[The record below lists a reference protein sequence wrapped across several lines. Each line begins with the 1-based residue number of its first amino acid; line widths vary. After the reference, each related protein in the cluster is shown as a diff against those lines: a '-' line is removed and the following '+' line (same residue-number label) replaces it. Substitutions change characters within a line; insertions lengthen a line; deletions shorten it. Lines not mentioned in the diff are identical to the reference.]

1 MHTWIRPRPSALV
14 AAALGLALVTV
25 IVGTAA
31 PAWAGPLAPG
41 QSGAGQAFVL
51 NELDPSF
58 QGQTLASTSTPFEVT
73 EVDPDTGFSEFF
85 RGTFNHRVVRES
97 ATGRL
102 AFHYE
107 FLRGLSNGIL
117 DYENFV
123 VGSFAGFETDV
134 FSDQT
139 SLTTG
144 AASRSA
150 DGTTIDFIGDEE
162 SPAHLV
168 VRTNATDFAQ
178 TGTATLIAAF
188 QPDGEFQQ
196 IPFTAFAP
204 AADDP
209 GPTPNPIP
217 LPPAAWATLA
227 AVGGL
232 GAAKR
237 LRRRG

>member
-1 MHTWIRPRPSALV
+1 MATIGTGCGGGDPGP
-14 AAALGLALVTV
+14 AALALERKLPDLLGPERDPRRV
-25 IVGTAA
+25 IV
-31 PAWAGPLAPG
+31 LI
-41 QSGAGQAFVL
+41 
-51 NELDPSF
+51 
-58 QGQTLASTSTPFEVT
+58 VT
-73 EVDPDTGFSEFF
+73 D
-85 RGTFNHRVVRES
+85 
-97 ATGRL
+97 
-102 AFHYE
+102 
-107 FLRGLSNGIL
+107 
-117 DYENFV
+117 
-123 VGSFAGFETDV
+123 
-134 FSDQT
+134 
-139 SLTTG
+139 
-144 AASRSA
+144 
-150 DGTTIDFIGDEE
+150 DEE

-168 VRTNATDFAQ
+168 VRTNATEFAQ

-227 AVGGL
+227 TVGGL